1 MPKKQRPS
9 FQKRQKEMARQ
20 QKQKEKEARRVER
33 KLQRESGIVE
43 DDDLHVLTAPLPLP
57 EELAGGPAADEDG
70 SNAGEGGERA

>member
-33 KLQRESGIVE
+33 KLQKESGTLEE
-43 DDDLHVLTAPLPLP
+43 DNLQVLTAPLPLP
-57 EELAGGPAADEDG
+57 
-70 SNAGEGGERA
+70 

>member
-33 KLQRESGIVE
+33 KQMREAGIVDQE
-43 DDDLHVLTAPLPLP
+43 ELEVLTEPRIAYDLP
-57 EELAGGPAADEDG
+57 EEEA
-70 SNAGEGGERA
+70 EGGAPGEAEEAEKKE

>member
-33 KLQRESGIVE
+33 KHQREAGIVE
-43 DDDLHVLTAPLPLP
+43 EEPLEVLTAPLPLP
-57 EELAGGPAADEDG
+57 DDLPPAAGADEADAD
-70 SNAGEGGERA
+70 SEGRS

>member
-33 KLQRESGIVE
+33 KLQKEAGTLEE
-43 DDDLHVLTAPLPLP
+43 DNLQVLSAPLPLP
-57 EELAGGPAADEDG
+57 EELAGGPAPRDDEGQEPDH
-70 SNAGEGGERA
+70 

>member
-33 KLQRESGIVE
+33 KQMRDAGIVE
-43 DDDLHVLTAPLPLP
+43 EEHLEVLT
-57 EELAGGPAADEDG
+57 GPPDLSDEP
-70 SNAGEGGERA
+70 GEGEPDADGDAPADRD

>member
-33 KLQRESGIVE
+33 KLQKESGTLEE
-43 DDDLHVLTAPLPLP
+43 DNLQVLTAPLPLP
-57 EELAGGPAADEDG
+57 EELTGGPASGAAEEQD
-70 SNAGEGGERA
+70 

>member
-33 KLQRESGIVE
+33 KQMRESGVVE
-43 DDDLHVLTAPLPLP
+43 EEHLEVLTGPP
-57 EELAGGPAADEDG
+57 EITDDTA
-70 SNAGEGGERA
+70 AGEDEGAPDDSAERA